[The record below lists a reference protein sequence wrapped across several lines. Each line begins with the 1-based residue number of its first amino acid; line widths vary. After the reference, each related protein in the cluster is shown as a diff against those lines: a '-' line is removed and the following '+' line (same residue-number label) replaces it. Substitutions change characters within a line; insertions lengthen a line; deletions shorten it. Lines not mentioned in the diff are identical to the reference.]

1 MIRVND
7 MSFEFPMRPP
17 EEPPAS
23 GSSNV
28 PRQRAEG
35 FRRVLAILRR
45 RWLVFVAIVAFALG
59 GTAWF
64 SWHQTPLY
72 TATASLVVNSRA
84 LNVAS
89 KELDVIPTVS
99 TQDGAVDTEIQILG
113 SREVITRAVRALDLT
128 TKGEFVEA
136 LAAVPEPSKV
146 DAAYAVVRD
155 HLDLERPGTTNVVTV
170 SYTSPTPDLAK
181 AIADEIGRQY
191 LLTKANLRTGAAD
204 AVDEGLSKELETL
217 RGQVQQA
224 EAAVARYKT
233 ANNLL
238 SSDGVM
244 LTEQEISLYKQQL
257 AKAQS
262 DLAEEQARL
271 NTARA
276 QLLRGSK
283 GDDVGEALNSTV
295 VEQLRT
301 QRSQISTK
309 LAELKARYRGDHPDV
324 IKVERQLADIDADI
338 QSEIGRVISN
348 LEART
353 QVAAQRAAAAET
365 IAGRAAGT
373 LATNNAASVRLAELE
388 RQAEAYR
395 SNYAAMLQRQNAIS
409 TQATIADEDA
419 RIFSAA
425 NLPRVPVSP
434 NKALNM
440 AVGGLLGIVLGG
452 LVVWLLHLF
461 DRGIVTSRD
470 AETRLGLRHLANI
483 PTIASI
489 ARAGERKIAPELF
502 TLERPLSMYAEA
514 LRGLWLAL
522 VHPKSGRA
530 VKMIG
535 ITSSCPDEG
544 KSTLALSLARTVA
557 LAGQKTLLIDGDV
570 RRPSIA
576 RMMEITPT
584 VGFADVLS
592 GAVRLEDAVV
602 KDPLSDL
609 MVLPSPVKTFSPQ
622 EIFRS
627 EAMEALGARLRG
639 EYDLVI
645 VDTAPALAVSDARA
659 LLEQLD
665 TVALVVR
672 WKQTLLPVIHAA
684 MRKLRHH
691 NLVPAGVVLTQVN
704 MKAVAAYGYG
714 DVDYNYRTY
723 AEAYQ

>member
-1 MIRVND
+1 MNEMRFQFPLQPEDPD
-7 MSFEFPMRPP
+7 MSGNRE
-17 EEPPAS
+17 
-23 GSSNV
+23 V

-35 FRRVLAILRR
+35 LRNVLAILRR
-45 RWLVFVAIVAFALG
+45 RWLIFTAIVLFVVGAA
-59 GTAWF
+59 AWF
-64 SWHQTPLY
+64 SWQQTPLY
-72 TATASLVVNSRA
+72 KATASLVVNSRA
-84 LNVAS
+84 LNVAN
-89 KELDVIPTVS
+89 KDLDVLPTVP

-113 SREVITRAVRALDLT
+113 SREVVTRAIDALGLVKTDEFGTALD
-128 TKGEFVEA
+128 
-136 LAAVPEPSKV
+136 AVPEAVKV
-146 DAAYAVVRD
+146 DAAFGIVKER
-155 HLDLERPGTTNVVTV
+155 LKLERPGTTNVVTV
-170 SYTSPTPDLAK
+170 SYTSANPATAK
-181 AIADEIGRQY
+181 ALADEVGRQY
-191 LLTKANLRTGAAD
+191 LLTKAGIRIGAASS
-204 AVDEGLSKELETL
+204 VDEGLSKELESL
-217 RGQVQQA
+217 RGKVQAA
-224 EAAVARYKT
+224 EAAVASYKA

-271 NTARA
+271 START

-283 GDDVGEALNSTV
+283 GDDVGEALNSNV

-309 LAELKARYRGDHPDV
+309 LAELKARYRGSHPDIV
-324 IKVERQLADIDADI
+324 KAERQLADIDGDI
-338 QSEIGRVISN
+338 QAEIGRVISN

-353 QVAAQRAAAAET
+353 QVAAQRANAAEA

-395 SNYAAMLQRQNAIS
+395 SNYAAMLQRQNAIN

-419 RIFSAA
+419 RVFSAA
-425 NLPRVPVSP
+425 NLPRIPVSP
-434 NKALNM
+434 NKKLNL
-440 AVGGLLGIVLGG
+440 AVGTLLGLVLGG

-470 AETRLGLRHLANI
+470 AESRLGLRHLANI
-483 PTIASI
+483 PTITSI
-489 ARAGERKIAPELF
+489 ARADERKIPPEQF
-502 TLERPLSMYAEA
+502 AVDRPLSIYAEA

-522 VHPKSGRA
+522 VHPKNGKD

-557 LAGQKTLLIDGDV
+557 LAGQKALLIDGDV
-570 RRPSIA
+570 RRPSIG
-576 RMMEITPT
+576 RMMGIEAS
-584 VGFADVLS
+584 VGFADVLA
-592 GAVRLEDAVV
+592 GTVPLEQALV
-602 KDPLSDL
+602 KDPLTSL
-609 MVLPSPVKTFSPQ
+609 MVLPSPVKAFSPQ
-622 EIFRS
+622 EIFRG
-627 EAMEALGARLRG
+627 EAMDALGARLRE
-639 EYDLVI
+639 EYDVVI
-645 VDTAPALAVSDARA
+645 MDTAPALAVSDARA

-684 MRKLRHH
+684 LRKMRHH
-691 NLVPAGVVLTQVN
+691 HLVPAGVVLTQVN
-704 MKAVAAYGYG
+704 MKAIAAYGYG
-714 DVDYNYRTY
+714 DVDYSYRTY
-723 AEAYQ
+723 ASAYQERV